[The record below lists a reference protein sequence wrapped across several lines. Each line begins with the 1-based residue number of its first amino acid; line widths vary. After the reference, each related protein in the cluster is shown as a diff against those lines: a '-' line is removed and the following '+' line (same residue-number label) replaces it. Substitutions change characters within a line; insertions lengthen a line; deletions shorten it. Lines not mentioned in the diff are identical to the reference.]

1 MVKTRVIA
9 AAKVKIDL
17 NVLIARLHER
27 KPDNSSCNAIVISRS
42 APAATFRLTNR
53 GQQSLLNVEGRALNV
68 GTAVQ
73 KDLFQIQNF
82 IGGKFVAP
90 RNDKYLDNI
99 EPATGK
105 TYSQVP
111 DSSPEDVEFAVA
123 AAEQAFPA
131 WSKTPA
137 AERSKFLLRI
147 ADLIERD
154 LEKFARAESID
165 TGKPITLARTLDIPR
180 AVANFR
186 FFATAILHTEN
197 EAHDMDGVAFNYTLR
212 QPRGIVGLISPWNLP
227 LYLLSWKVAPAIA
240 VGNTAIAKPSELTPM
255 TAFLLCKVCA
265 EAGLPDGVL
274 NIVHGT
280 GPKVGAGTTAHPKIT
295 TISFTGG
302 TVTGR
307 KVAEA
312 CAPMFKKVS
321 LELGGKNP
329 NIIFADADIDAA
341 LAGSVRSSFA
351 NQGQICL
358 CGSRVFVEKPIY
370 KQFVDRFIEKAAQL
384 KQGDPLEQKT
394 EQGAIVNKSQLEK
407 VKFYVDLAQKEGGKI
422 LLGGKAPDSPNER
435 TRDGYFFPP
444 TVIVDLPVGCRTN
457 REEIFGPVVT
467 ITPFDSEDEVIRYA
481 NDVDYGLSSSVWTQN
496 LGRAHR
502 VAEQIHTGT
511 VWVNCWLV
519 RDLRVPFGG
528 MKASGVGREG
538 GEEALRFFTEPKNVC
553 IAK

>member
-1 MVKTRVIA
+1 VQK
-9 AAKVKIDL
+9 
-17 NVLIARLHER
+17 
-27 KPDNSSCNAIVISRS
+27 
-42 APAATFRLTNR
+42 
-53 GQQSLLNVEGRALNV
+53 QSLKIL
-68 GTAVQ
+68 
-73 KDLFQIQNF
+73 NF
-82 IGGKFVAP
+82 IGGKFLEP
-90 RNDKYLDNI
+90 KTGRYLDNI

-105 TYSQVP
+105 AYSQVA
-111 DSSPEDVEFAVA
+111 DSGKEDVDLAVA
-123 AAEQAFPA
+123 AAEKAFPD
-131 WSKTPA
+131 WSKTPSPK
-137 AERSKFLLRI
+137 RSQILLRI
-147 ADLIERD
+147 AGLIERD

-165 TGKPITLARTLDIPR
+165 TGKPISLARSLDIPR

-197 EAHDMDGVAFNYTLR
+197 EAHVTDGVAFNYTLR
-212 QPRGIVGLISPWNLP
+212 QPRGIAGLISPWNLP
-227 LYLLSWKVAPAIA
+227 LYLLSWKIAPAIA

-255 TAFLLCKVCA
+255 TAYLLCEVCN
-265 EAGLPDGVL
+265 EAGLPAGVL
-274 NIVHGT
+274 NVVHGT
-280 GPKVGAGTTAHPKIT
+280 GPNVGAVITAHPKIT

-302 TVTGR
+302 TVTGK

-312 CAPMFKKVS
+312 CAPLFKKVS

-329 NIIFADADIDAA
+329 NIIFADADLDAA
-341 LAGSVRSSFA
+341 ITGSVRSGFA

-370 KQFVDRFIEKAAQL
+370 QEFTKRFIERASQL
-384 KQGDPLEQKT
+384 RQGDPLDEKT
-394 EQGAIVNKSQLEK
+394 EQGAIVNKAQLDK
-407 VKFYVDLAQKEGGKI
+407 IKFYVDLAQKEGGKI
-422 LLGGKAPDSPNER
+422 ALGGNAPEAPNDR
-435 TRDGYFFPP
+435 TRDGYFFSP
-444 TVIVDLPVGCRTN
+444 TVIVDLPVACRTN

-467 ITPFDSEDEVIRYA
+467 ITPFESEDEVIRYA

-496 LGRAHR
+496 LSRAHR